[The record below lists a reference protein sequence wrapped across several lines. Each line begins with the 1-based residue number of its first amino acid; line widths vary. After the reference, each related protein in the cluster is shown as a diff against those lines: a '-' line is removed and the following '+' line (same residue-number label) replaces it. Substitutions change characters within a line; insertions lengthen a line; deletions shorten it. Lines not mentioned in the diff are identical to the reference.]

1 MTNQERELDRVLAS
15 SSRSDDAEIEELARI
30 ADDLTRSLATT
41 PPAATGERALFIEA
55 VATRHR
61 SISSS
66 LFVPGIAVVGFMLV
80 IAIMGR
86 GAAPGEALYP
96 VRNVLR
102 SAGLA
107 NAPVEVLETR
117 LEAAET
123 LVDRAEDALDR
134 SASEAAEDLAAAAL
148 QKLGEVGALI
158 GELEADDRA
167 DFAEEIA
174 ELQEEALIV
183 IRLASDQEA
192 IDDDS
197 GSGSSGS
204 GSSGSDSDD
213 DEDSSGSGSGSGSS
227 GSGSV
232 DSGEDSSGS
241 GGDGDGDSSGSGSGG
256 GSDGDSSGSGSGGDS
271 DGDNSGPGSG

>member
-15 SSRSDDAEIEELARI
+15 STRSDDAEIEDLART
-30 ADDLTRSLATT
+30 ADDLTRSLAAA

-55 VATRHR
+55 VAARHR
-61 SISSS
+61 SMSSS
-66 LFVPGIAVVGFMLV
+66 LLVPGMAVVGFMLV

-86 GAAPGEALYP
+86 GAVPGEALYP

-134 SASEAAEDLAAAAL
+134 SAPEAAEDLAAAAL

-192 IDDDS
+192 INDD
-197 GSGSSGS
+197 SSGS
-204 GSSGSDSDD
+204 GSGNSGSGSDDGSEDSSGSDSGSDD
-213 DEDSSGSGSGSGSS
+213 RSGSGSGDDTEGDSSGSGSGSDDNKGS
-227 GSGSV
+227 
-232 DSGEDSSGS
+232 DSSS
-241 GGDGDGDSSGSGSGG
+241 DDSSGSGSGDD
-256 GSDGDSSGSGSGGDS
+256 SDGDSSG
-271 DGDNSGPGSG
+271 PGSD

>member
-1 MTNQERELDRVLAS
+1 MTSREQERELDRVLAS
-15 SSRSDDAEIEELARI
+15 SSRSDDAELDDLART
-30 ADDLTRSLATT
+30 ADDLSRSLAAI

-55 VATRHR
+55 VAARHR
-61 SISSS
+61 SIGSS
-66 LFVPGIAVVGFMLV
+66 LLVPGIAVVGFMLV

-86 GAAPGEALYP
+86 GAVPGEALYP

-134 SASEAAEDLAAAAL
+134 SAPETAEDLAAAAL
-148 QKLGEVGALI
+148 QKLGEVSALI
-158 GELEADDRA
+158 GELEADDRS

-174 ELQEEALIV
+174 ELQEEAVIV
-183 IRLASDQEA
+183 IRLASDHEA
-192 IDDDS
+192 IDAGSSDGDS

-204 GSSGSDSDD
+204 RSDDGERDSSGSGSDSD
-213 DEDSSGSGSGSGSS
+213 DSSGSGSG
-227 GSGSV
+227 
-232 DSGEDSSGS
+232 ED
-241 GGDGDGDSSGSGSGG
+241 
-256 GSDGDSSGSGSGGDS
+256 SDGDSSGSGSGSDDSSGSGSGDDS
-271 DGDNSGPGSG
+271 DGDKSGPGSD